1 MIRGVVKMEV
11 ERTKDLALVIYIHG
25 GYWQFL
31 SKEESGFMAPPLVS
45 RGIAVVAV
53 DYDIAPKGSMDVMVS
68 QVRRSVASIV
78 QQYSHITGVYL
89 CGHSAGGQL
98 AAMVLSTDWSQY
110 KVTPNIKGAV
120 LVGGIYDL
128 LPIISTYVNDPLKM
142 TEEDAVWN
150 SPVLLVPMLK
160 RWSAG
165 CEVVVVV
172 AEHDSPEFK
181 RQSREYFQALECA
194 GLKVSFEDVSNTDHF
209 NVIEQLS
216 DEDYHLTQQCVVEIE
231 RNLAAADLSRSS
243 SLLSLMTV
251 GPGYVAPQRNKP
263 MNPLR
268 ISIGSLPV
276 LASMT
281 NASDPRFRLKWRAI
295 VGVSVLLTLL
305 LLLLQLQR
313 SGGGTRTQPDSPHN
327 GLLQRSGGGTRTQPD
342 SPHNGLVSRVARERY
357 NDTYPLSP
365 AERTPQGVRYRIGVI
380 ADLDTDSRSKEQQ
393 HTWFSLLKKG
403 HVVVSESGDAL
414 TLEWDSEDT
423 VLESHLAEKGRGME
437 LSELIAFNGRLY
449 SVDDRTGVVYR
460 IEGNKAV
467 PWVIL
472 PDGDGTVS
480 KGFKAE
486 WLAVKD
492 EHLYVGGL
500 GKQWTTTTGEVV
512 NDNPQWVKVV
522 GFQGNVEHESWVTQY
537 DALRAAAGIQ
547 SPAWTNGNVR
557 LVGGQTPYEGRVEV
571 YYSGEWGTVCDD
583 NWDLAAAHVVCR
595 SLGLKNASEAVVGG
609 TFGPGSGRIMLDDVS
624 CQGTE
629 SSLAQYLYTK
639 QIDIT
644 LSSAQCIHKL
654 ASDYNVKA
662 LQEYAGQLFSS
673 LLPQDPSFESQV
685 SLYDYALST
694 EDPLLKET
702 CLQYL
707 AWNCE
712 ALANSSVWSRL
723 GGEVLGAL
731 LSRSDLVV
739 PDEVFLLQA
748 LERWILVKWENTDS
762 SNGSTNLQVEREL
775 LGWIR
780 FPMIPP
786 EQLYDIQFNSSV
798 YLSQPALYQAKI
810 LQGLQ
815 FHTVSY
821 QKLKIHID
829 RVTEDYSPRIYTSST
844 WSYTYTA
851 TTNNYNYQ
859 YQYNNG
865 YYGSGQSG
873 SFQTPK
879 HPSLLFQSQMLYWSV
894 GVHMSRESCWNRGYS
909 CEYSSYPAAT
919 LTGQSSDASI
929 RYDNKVLLICNDA
942 YVSHVQEFKNNVAL
956 LPSNSTLLQSF
967 PCLSTYTAFKFVVR
981 PQYNF
986 YN

>member
-1 MIRGVVKMEV
+1 MQFTGKPQSPGQTTGVA
-11 ERTKDLALVIYIHG
+11 DLALVIYIHG

-142 TEEDAVWN
+142 TEEDAVRN

-172 AEHDSPEFK
+172 AEHDSPEFR

-231 RNLAAADLSRSS
+231 RNLAAADLS
-243 SLLSLMTV
+243 LLTPMTV
-251 GPGYVAPQRNKP
+251 DPGYVAPQQKEP

-268 ISIGSLPV
+268 ISIDSLPV

-313 SGGGTRTQPDSPHN
+313 SGGGTRTQPD
-327 GLLQRSGGGTRTQPD
+327 G
-342 SPHNGLVSRVARERY
+342 PHNGLVSRVARERY

-512 NDNPQWVKVV
+512 NDNPQWVKMV

-547 SPAWTNGNVR
+547 SPGYLIHESGAWSDTLQRWFFLPRRASSERYEEKADERRATN
-557 LVGGQTPYEGRVEV
+557 LVLRCSQDFQDIALSHVGELHPTHGFSSFKFIPDTDDQIILALKSEEDDGKVATYILAFTLDGRILLPETKIGDVKYEG
-571 YYSGEWGTVCDD
+571 
-583 NWDLAAAHVVCR
+583 
-595 SLGLKNASEAVVGG
+595 
-609 TFGPGSGRIMLDDVS
+609 
-624 CQGTE
+624 
-629 SSLAQYLYTK
+629 
-639 QIDIT
+639 
-644 LSSAQCIHKL
+644 
-654 ASDYNVKA
+654 
-662 LQEYAGQLFSS
+662 
-673 LLPQDPSFESQV
+673 
-685 SLYDYALST
+685 
-694 EDPLLKET
+694 
-702 CLQYL
+702 
-707 AWNCE
+707 
-712 ALANSSVWSRL
+712 
-723 GGEVLGAL
+723 
-731 LSRSDLVV
+731 
-739 PDEVFLLQA
+739 
-748 LERWILVKWENTDS
+748 LEFI
-762 SNGSTNLQVEREL
+762 
-775 LGWIR
+775 
-780 FPMIPP
+780 
-786 EQLYDIQFNSSV
+786 
-798 YLSQPALYQAKI
+798 
-810 LQGLQ
+810 
-815 FHTVSY
+815 
-821 QKLKIHID
+821 
-829 RVTEDYSPRIYTSST
+829 
-844 WSYTYTA
+844 
-851 TTNNYNYQ
+851 
-859 YQYNNG
+859 
-865 YYGSGQSG
+865 
-873 SFQTPK
+873 
-879 HPSLLFQSQMLYWSV
+879 
-894 GVHMSRESCWNRGYS
+894 
-909 CEYSSYPAAT
+909 
-919 LTGQSSDASI
+919 
-929 RYDNKVLLICNDA
+929 
-942 YVSHVQEFKNNVAL
+942 
-956 LPSNSTLLQSF
+956 
-967 PCLSTYTAFKFVVR
+967 
-981 PQYNF
+981 
-986 YN
+986 